1 MTDLLTDSEISKR
14 IADFPDWARDGDA
27 ISRTVRFDTFADGI
41 DYIRRLAPV
50 ADEADHHPDID
61 IRYRNVKFALTSHD
75 SGGITDRDFTMATKI
90 DGLLAG

>member
-1 MTDLLTDSEISKR
+1 MTDLLGETEIY
-14 IADFPDWARDGDA
+14 ARLVDVPAWIREGNA

-41 DYIRRLAPV
+41 DFISRLAPV

-75 SGGITDRDFTMATKI
+75 SGGITNRDFAMAEKI
-90 DGLLAG
+90 DQLRAG

>member
-1 MTDLLTDSEISKR
+1 MSDLLTDSQISTRMAEI
-14 IADFPDWARDGDA
+14 PDWARDADA

-41 DYIRRLAPV
+41 ECISRLAPV

-75 SGGITDRDFTMATKI
+75 SGGITDRDFAMAARI
-90 DGLLAG
+90 DQLLKG